1 VKFHSRYKRQRK
13 KWIIIVVAI
22 VASSTL
28 CAQAFSF
35 NCTRDSVVLGCAPG
49 SCITL
54 KGIIP
59 DIRALTTSY
68 TLSRPNPAGTCFPVY
83 VQPNDPAGISAN
95 LTIDDRYSSVI
106 NIGFPFYFYGAT
118 YNSLIASTNG
128 FLSFD
133 ISKANQTSHWNIING
148 GVPQN
153 LPSTFYDRAIIMGPY
168 HDLDPSVFTSP
179 TQRIQ
184 YQTVG
189 TAPHRRWILSFY
201 KVPLYSG
208 TCNSLIENTHQII
221 LYESTGIV
229 EVSIFSKQI
238 CFSWNQ
244 GRAMIGMQNFNQ
256 NQGVMVPGRRAT
268 DAPWGSVG
276 MNETWRFVPAGGA
289 PLFRRVE
296 LYDIAGNFIS
306 TGSVLDLG
314 NGTLEA
320 SFPNV
325 CAPAGAIT
333 PYIIKSFYTKIDDPN
348 TEITGADTVR
358 VDRTNAVLNAN
369 ITSAATACSGASN
382 GSITVTPTNGA
393 APYTF
398 ILNGGTPQSGPVPFT
413 FTNVPAGTHSVV
425 VNDASGCTATLS
437 ITVNAGP
444 PLSTSVSK
452 TDALCNGGN
461 TGTIT
466 VTQPTMGT
474 PPFEYSLDGI
484 NWQTGNTFTGL
495 SAGTYTVYY
504 RESNGCQGSQQVTIN
519 EPAAISATFT
529 SVPVVCNGQSNG
541 TITVSA
547 SGGTMPFQ
555 YSLNGGPFQ
564 SNNTFNVSAGTYT
577 VTIRDNNNC
586 TTTQTINVTEP
597 AALTMNLNATSASC
611 DGGNDGTITI
621 TASGGNAGYQYSVD
635 GVNFQSSPVFN
646 VGQGNY
652 TITVKDQ
659 LGCSI
664 TGNITVGLN
673 SNLTFT
679 ALADKTICE
688 GTSTQL
694 QFSSN
699 ATQYTWSPATGLN
712 NTTIPTPVANPAT
725 TTQYIVTATLGLCSI
740 NDTVII
746 NVNPAPIPDAG
757 PDGFICYGQSYRLQG
772 SGGVLFSWSPSNY
785 LSNDTI
791 SNPVST
797 PISTITYS
805 LSVTDANGCRSLI
818 TDQVTVDVTPPIHVQ
833 TYPRDTIIYSGE
845 QVLLQAI
852 SGGNMYSWSPA
863 TGLNNS
869 NIPDP
874 VATGGAP
881 GDVVMYKVTAST
893 LAGCKGEGY
902 VTVRVYKGPDI
913 YMPTAFTPNG
923 DGRNDLF
930 KPTNVG
936 IKQINY
942 FRIYNRWGQLLF
954 STSRM
959 NEGWDGTFGGVR
971 QPAGVYVWMIQG
983 VTDNNR
989 IISKKGTVA
998 LVR

>member
-1 VKFHSRYKRQRK
+1 MK
-13 KWIIIVVAI
+13 KKAWFTITVSIVV
-22 VASSTL
+22 SLNLS
-28 CAQAFSF
+28 AQAFSF
-35 NCTRDSVVLGCAPG
+35 NCTRDTVVLGCAPG

-83 VQPNDPAGISAN
+83 VQPNDPAGTSAN

-106 NIGFPFYFYGAT
+106 NIGFPFYFYGST

-133 ISKANQTSHWNIING
+133 ISKANQASHWNIING

-184 YQTVG
+184 FQTVG
-189 TAPHRRWILSFY
+189 TTPHRRWILSFY

-208 TCNSLIENTHQII
+208 ACNSLIENTHQII

-256 NQGVMVPGRRAT
+256 NQGVMIPGRRAS
-268 DAPWGSVG
+268 DAPWGNVG

-289 PLFRRVE
+289 PLFRRAE
-296 LYDIAGNFIS
+296 LYDMTGNLIS
-306 TGSVLDLG
+306 TGSVIDLG

-348 TEITGADTVR
+348 TEISGADTVR

-369 ITSAATACSGASN
+369 ISSGATACFGASN
-382 GSITVTPTNGA
+382 GTITVTPTNGA

-398 ILNGGTPQSGPVPFT
+398 ILNGGTPQTGPVPFT

-444 PLSTSVSK
+444 PLTTSVSI

-466 VTQPTMGT
+466 VTQPAMGT

-484 NWQTGNTFTGL
+484 NWQTANTFTGL

-504 RESNGCQGSQQVTIN
+504 RESNGCQGSQQVTIH
-519 EPAAISATFT
+519 EPAAISATLS

-586 TTTQTINVTEP
+586 TTTQTVHVTEP
-597 AALTMNLNATSASC
+597 PALTMNLNATSASC
-611 DGGNDGTITI
+611 DGGNDGTITV
-621 TASGGNAGYQYSVD
+621 TASGGNAGYQYSID
-635 GVNFQSSPVFN
+635 GVNFQTSPVFN

-652 TITVKDQ
+652 IITVKDQ
-659 LGCSI
+659 LGCSS

-699 ATQYTWSPATGLN
+699 ATQYSWSPATGLS
-712 NTTIPTPVANPAT
+712 NTSISNPVANPAT

-757 PDGFICYGQSYRLQG
+757 PDGFICYGQSYQLQG

-785 LSNDTI
+785 LSNDAI
-791 SNPVST
+791 PNPVST
-797 PISTITYS
+797 PISTTTYS
-805 LSVTDANGCRSLI
+805 LSVTDAHGCRSLI

-833 TYPRDTIIYSGE
+833 TYPRDTLIYTGE
-845 QVLLQAI
+845 QVQFHAF

-863 TGLNNS
+863 TGLNNP
-869 NIPDP
+869 NISDP

-893 LAGCKGEGY
+893 MAGCKGEGY
-902 VTVRVYKGPDI
+902 VTVRVYKGPDM

-923 DGRNDLF
+923 DGLNDIF

-954 STSRM
+954 STNRM

-998 LVR
+998 IVR